1 MATEP
6 TRRRKTTRI
15 SRKDSAGAVYTP
27 GIQLAKYSP
36 PPTTGDICDCDRNT
50 DMRVYGELTHQ
61 YPYYDETGKRLFS
74 RFRYKITKPG
84 TFTDQA
90 DKTFRYCP
98 HFDRASMAH
107 QALPYG
113 KPRLQEAVRN
123 STTQSRLYLVE
134 GEGDCEA
141 TWALARAYAT
151 TTHLG
156 TKFPEEVAQHFKGF
170 QGTIYVVVDRDHLD
184 EKHQKRF
191 NEDGVDFPGA
201 RSALRKL
208 RAIKAVD
215 ASIKVFFREAAVG
228 KDMRD
233 HLEAGKDIADLR
245 KVKLDDI
252 KKRAPKETAARSGST
267 KMVLSDSDM
276 PQGPAMRRFVKA
288 LEAKGHY
295 LEPLGGSRYKTNCP
309 NPHHEDKNP
318 SFEFE
323 QGEGCVR
330 MWCES
335 SQGPCTDETDNGL
348 KALLEFLGLSSKDL
362 YDKSKPTT
370 RKVRLVADPSKH
382 VEAHEWPA
390 FHDAFKGHIG
400 TTTNNE
406 PNDKGN
412 GDRMFDLY
420 GKVFRKVDTG
430 PTTGW
435 RVWTGTHW
443 GLDTGQVV
451 NAASADL
458 TDYMEAVEVFDYE
471 DQDMP
476 AFPSDWDVLNASGKP
491 YKALFGRYGALAQAP
506 AQTAA
511 YAAKGAAQA
520 EFLGER
526 LAWEQSDNIFQKTLQ
541 WIEKCKDGA
550 RMREAVRQL
559 ERKPG
564 ISVTDEEF
572 DNVRGTF
579 CVQNGEIDTHTL
591 KLGPHKLEDMN
602 TRICQVRYIS
612 TARAPIWE
620 AYLAT
625 NQPNEETR
633 RYLQKLA
640 GYAISGDGDQKLIA
654 FMYSRMGDTGKSI
667 FLKVIERV
675 LGSTYSATLAEGAL
689 SKRRFDTGGRDPD
702 RDAIRG
708 KRFVVSSELAP
719 NEPLD
724 ERFVKQ
730 LTGGDGVS
738 TRGNYSKEGNTRW
751 QPECLVLVAT
761 NHLSRINAE
770 DEAIWNRIQVV
781 PWSVAFPK
789 GHPDRDEKL
798 ADKILGDGGFP
809 GEQEGVLAW
818 IVEGLRLYR
827 EEGLFPPEEVRDA
840 SMGYRTDADI
850 VQRWI
855 LHAVSEGDI
864 EVGEHS
870 EEKDGE
876 RYVAQVTPLHR
887 MFEAWCKVEHVLKG
901 DIPGLK
907 AFGAR
912 LEELGYEKNAKY
924 RRDPYKGRA
933 VMLGIRA
940 TAEGSFRLE
949 MDKG

>member
-6 TRRRKTTRI
+6 TRRRKPRTPARN
-15 SRKDSAGAVYTP
+15 AYTP
-27 GIQLAKYSP
+27 GVQLAKYSP
-36 PPTTGDICDCDRNT
+36 PPAEDDICDCDRNT

-61 YPYYDETGKRLFS
+61 YPYYDENGKRLFS
-74 RFRYKITKPG
+74 RFRYKVTKPG
-84 TFTDQA
+84 SFTDQA

-98 HFDRASMAH
+98 HFDRSSMEH

-113 KPRLQEAVRN
+113 VPRLLEAVAN
-123 STTQSRLYLVE
+123 SNTTSRPVIYLVE

-141 TWALARAYAT
+141 TWALAHAYAT

-156 TKFPEEVAQHFKGF
+156 TKFPVEVAEYFKGF
-170 QGTIYVVVDRDHLD
+170 QGFIYIVVDRDHLD

-191 NEDGVDFPGA
+191 KEDGVDFPGA

-208 RAIKAVD
+208 RAIRAVD
-215 ASIKVFFREAAVG
+215 STIKVFFREAAKG

-233 HLEAGKDIADLR
+233 HLEAGLSVDDLKR
-245 KVKLDDI
+245 VKLDTI
-252 KKRAPKETAARSGST
+252 RERAPKEAKSRSSN
-267 KMVLSDSDM
+267 KMILSESDL
-276 PQGPAMRRFVKA
+276 PQGPAMKRFVKA
-288 LEAKGHY
+288 LEAKGHF
-295 LEPLGGSRYKTNCP
+295 LESIGPSRYKTNCP
-309 NPHHEDKNP
+309 NPNHEDRNP

-323 QGEGCVR
+323 QGEDCVR

-335 SQGPCTDETDNGL
+335 SQGPCTDKTESGMA
-348 KALLEFLGLSSKDL
+348 ALLEFLGLKSQDL
-362 YDKSKPTT
+362 YDKKQAT
-370 RKVRLVADPSKH
+370 RRVKLVADPSKQ

-400 TTTNNE
+400 TTTDNE

-412 GDRMFDLY
+412 GKRMLDLY
-420 GKVFRKVDTG
+420 GKVFRKVNTG
-430 PTTGW
+430 PELGW

-443 GLDTGQVV
+443 GMDTGSVAM
-451 NAASADL
+451 AATADL
-458 TDYMEAVEVFDYE
+458 TSYMEAVEIFDYE
-471 DQDMP
+471 DPDMP

-511 YAAKGAAQA
+511 YAAKGSQQA
-520 EFLGER
+520 DFLGER
-526 LAWEQSDNIFQKTLQ
+526 LAWEQSDNVFQRTLQ

-550 RMREAVRQL
+550 RMREAVKQL
-559 ERKPG
+559 EHQPG
-564 ISVTDEEF
+564 ISVTDEAF

-612 TARAPIWE
+612 TAKAPIWE

-625 NQPNEETR
+625 NQPDEGTR

-654 FMYSRMGDTGKSI
+654 FMYSRLGDTGKSL

-675 LGSTYSATLAEGAL
+675 LGATYTATLAEGAL

-738 TRGNYSKEGNTRW
+738 TRGNYSREGNTRW

-781 PWSVAFPK
+781 PWGVAFPK

-818 IVEGLRLYR
+818 IVEGLRMYR
-827 EEGLFPPEEVRDA
+827 AEGLVPSDEVVTA
-840 SMGYRTDADI
+840 SMSYRTDADI

-855 LHAVSEGDI
+855 MHASSEGDI

-870 EEKDGE
+870 EEKDGD
-876 RYVAQVTPLHR
+876 RYVCKITPLHKI
-887 MFEAWCKVEHVLKG
+887 FEEWCKVEHVLKG
-901 DIPGLK
+901 DVPGLK
-907 AFGAR
+907 AFGMR
-912 LEELGYEKNAKY
+912 LEELGYEKIAKY
-924 RRDPYKGRA
+924 RRDPYKGNA
-933 VMLGIRA
+933 VIVGIRV

-949 MDKG
+949 TEK

>member
-6 TRRRKTTRI
+6 TRRRSKR
-15 SRKDSAGAVYTP
+15 SAPAYTP
-27 GIQLAKYSP
+27 GVQLAKYSP
-36 PPTTGDICDCDRNT
+36 PATDNDICDCDRNT

-61 YPYYDETGKRLFS
+61 YPYYDENGRRLFS
-74 RFRYKITKPG
+74 RFRYKIAKPG
-84 TFTDQA
+84 TFSGEA

-98 HFDRASMAH
+98 HFDRKSMAH

-113 KPRLQEAVRN
+113 KPRLQEAVQN
-123 STTQSRLYLVE
+123 STPASKLYLVE

-156 TKFPEEVAQHFKGF
+156 TKFPIEVAQHFKGY
-170 QGTIYVVVDRDHLD
+170 QGAIYIVVDRDHLD

-191 NEDGVDFPGA
+191 KEDGVDFPGA
-201 RSALRKL
+201 RSALRKH

-215 ASIKVFFREAAVG
+215 ASIKVFFREARVG

-233 HLEAGKDIADLR
+233 HLEAGKSIEDLR
-245 KVKLDDI
+245 KVSLATI
-252 KKRAPKETAARSGST
+252 KERCPKESASKTST
-267 KMVLSDSDM
+267 KMVLSDSEM
-276 PQGPAMRRFVKA
+276 PQGPAMQRFVKA
-288 LEAKGHY
+288 LEAKGFV
-295 LEPLGGSRYKTNCP
+295 LEPLGGSRFKTNCP
-309 NPHHEDKNP
+309 NPNHEDNNP

-323 QGEGCVR
+323 QGQTSKGDGCVR

-335 SQGPCTDETDNGL
+335 SQGPCTDKDDEQGL
-348 KALLEFLGLSSKDL
+348 KALLKFLGLTASSLFDKTGKRKPRMEA
-362 YDKSKPTT
+362 DKSKQ
-370 RKVRLVADPSKH
+370 

-412 GDRMFDLY
+412 GKRMFELY

-443 GLDTGQVV
+443 GLDTSQIV

-458 TDYMEAVEVFDYE
+458 TNYMEAVEVFDYE
-471 DQDMP
+471 DQECP

-491 YKALFGRYGALAQAP
+491 YKALLGRYGAFAQAP
-506 AQTAA
+506 AQTMA
-511 YAAKGAAQA
+511 YAAKGQAQA
-520 EFLGER
+520 DFLGER
-526 LAWEQSDNIFQKTLQ
+526 LAWEQNDNLFQRTLQ

-550 RMREAVRQL
+550 RMREAVKQL
-559 ERKPG
+559 EHQPG
-564 ISVTDEEF
+564 ISVTDDEF
-572 DNVRGTF
+572 DRVRGTF

-591 KLGPHKLEDMN
+591 KLGPHRLEDMN
-602 TRICQVRYIS
+602 TRICPVRYNPGA
-612 TARAPIWE
+612 TAPIWE
-620 AYLAT
+620 AYLET

-640 GYAISGDGDQKLIA
+640 GYAMSGDGDQKLIA
-654 FMYSRMGDTGKSI
+654 FLYSKVGDTGKSI

-781 PWSVAFPK
+781 PWSVSFPK

-809 GEQEGVLAW
+809 GEVEGVLNW

-827 EEGLFPPEEVRDA
+827 EEGLVAPDEVVNA
-840 SMGYRTDADI
+840 SMGYRSNADI
-850 VQRWI
+850 VQRW
-855 LHAVSEGDI
+855 LVHGTEEGDI
-864 EVGEHS
+864 EVGQHS

-876 RYVAQVTPLHR
+876 RYVAQITPLHR

-901 DIPGLK
+901 DVPGLK
-907 AFGAR
+907 AFGDR
-912 LEELGYEKNAKY
+912 LAELGFEKVAKY

-933 VMLGIRA
+933 VFLGIRA
-940 TAEGSFRLE
+940 TSEGVLKLSVNGGG
-949 MDKG
+949 DQ